1 MHKNIKKIQKFEQ
14 RPFIIK
20 NFINQR
26 DIEIFQKI
34 YDELP
39 VEINNTRQQI

>member
-14 RPFIIK
+14 RLIIK

-26 DIEIFQKI
+26 DIEIFQNYMMNFQSK
-34 YDELP
+34 
-39 VEINNTRQQI
+39 